1 MLFLRRLFYLI
12 SANYILYLCLSFE
25 NRQRKELETY
35 YDFTNNKKEVTENIS
50 FKKIK
55 ECLR

>member
-1 MLFLRRLFYLI
+1 ML
-12 SANYILYLCLSFE
+12 NLSFE
-25 NRQRKELETY
+25 NRQRKEFESY

>member
-12 SANYILYLCLSFE
+12 SANYILYQCLSFE